1 MATENSGEFE
11 GFLESSEINRDF
23 SGSLQGEMSE
33 LLEAVLKETTEE
45 GNTESL
51 QLLVR
56 VARRSEFDSPDHPA
70 AMQQVVRAIVD
81 QRFGIGKFSNNL
93 VRRIASSL
101 LEIPEATR
109 RLCKLWQ
116 EARQS

>member
-1 MATENSGEFE
+1 MATENSGEF
-11 GFLESSEINRDF
+11 GASYESSETHRDL
-23 SGSLQGEMSE
+23 SDGLHGEMSE
-33 LLEAVLKETTEE
+33 LLEAVLQETIQE
-45 GNTESL
+45 GSTESL

-56 VARRSEFDSPDHPA
+56 VARRSEFDSPDNPA

-81 QRFGIGKFSNNL
+81 QRFGIGKFSNSL

-101 LEIPEATR
+101 LEIPEVTR
-109 RLCKLWQ
+109 RLSQLWQ